1 MSETIQAQTNILAV
15 GGIFSSGTD
24 LIWAAMGFLGAV
36 ALFMGTVSA
45 IGKVKREGTGAGI
58 TAQIGAIVLGVLV
71 VLSAGIAAMVTHE
84 FNNHGIRNTV
94 NVNSPWGQ

>member
-45 IGKVKREGTGAGI
+45 IGKVKKEGTGAAI
-58 TAQIGAIVLGVLV
+58 TGQIGAIV
-71 VLSAGIAAMVTHE
+71 SACSSCFPRA
-84 FNNHGIRNTV
+84 
-94 NVNSPWGQ
+94 SPRWSPMSSTTTASATP

>member
-1 MSETIQAQTNILAV
+1 MIETIQAQTNILAV

-45 IGKVKREGTGAGI
+45 IGKVKKEGTGAAI
-58 TAQIGAIVLGVLV
+58 TGQIGAICLRRARRAVRGHRRD
-71 VLSAGIAAMVTHE
+71 GH
-84 FNNHGIRNTV
+84 
-94 NVNSPWGQ
+94 P

>member
-45 IGKVKREGTGAGI
+45 IGKVKKEGTGAAI
-58 TAQIGAIVLGVLV
+58 TGQIERTENDALLV
-71 VLSAGIAAMVTHE
+71 WQLFRQEHRCVAMC
-84 FNNHGIRNTV
+84 GRDKR
-94 NVNSPWGQ
+94 

>member
-1 MSETIQAQTNILAV
+1 MIETIQAQTNILAV

-45 IGKVKREGTGAGI
+45 IGKVKKEGTGAGI
-58 TAQIGAIVLGVLV
+58 TGPDRRDLFRRARRAVRGHRRDG
-71 VLSAGIAAMVTHE
+71 H
-84 FNNHGIRNTV
+84 
-94 NVNSPWGQ
+94 P